1 MLKENDFVKVT
12 FVKSITRLDQAP
24 IKKPEIAFAGRSNV
38 GKSSLLNSIFQRKN
52 LVKTSSTPGKTQLI
66 NYFDVA
72 DVFYC
77 VDLPGYGFAKIPK
90 AMKAKWKTMME
101 TYITENRS
109 LKKIYLL
116 IDSRHKL
123 MQSDADMA
131 EWLDFLKIDYVVVLS
146 KMDKLSKNEQAKSI
160 KSYQSV
166 FNGKKV
172 IPFSIKNKEFI
183 RNIKNCIIQDLR

>member
-24 IKKPEIAFAGRSNV
+24 IIKPEIAFAGRSNV

-101 TYITENRS
+101 TYITENSS

-146 KMDKLSKNEQAKSI
+146 KMDKLSKNEQVKSI